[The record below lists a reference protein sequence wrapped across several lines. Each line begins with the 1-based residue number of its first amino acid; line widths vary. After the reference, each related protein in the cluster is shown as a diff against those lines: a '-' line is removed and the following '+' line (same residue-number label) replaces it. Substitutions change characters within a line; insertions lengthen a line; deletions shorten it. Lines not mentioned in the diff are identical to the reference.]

1 MGKQKKIRERKERK
15 PARKRSAV
23 KQHKLYKIEGDNIS
37 RLRKS
42 CPKCG
47 SGVFLAE
54 HKDRF
59 SCGKCSYT
67 EFKKK

>member
-1 MGKQKKIRERKERK
+1 MAEKKKKGQNTYFKVEGGKVI
-15 PARKRSAV
+15 
-23 KQHKLYKIEGDNIS
+23 

-47 SGVFLAE
+47 VGYFLAE
-54 HKDRF
+54 HRDRF
-59 SCGKCSYT
+59 TCGNCSYT

>member
-1 MGKQKKIRERKERK
+1 MADKGKDKGKKELKCNIG
-15 PARKRSAV
+15 
-23 KQHKLYKIEGDNIS
+23 KLYKIADGKIS
-37 RLRKS
+37 RQKKH

-47 SGVFLAE
+47 AGVFLAE
-54 HKDRF
+54 HENRN